1 MDGEWIFDNSCAL
14 LLSLRWF
21 FKGKQRFDEF
31 DYNRIMERYIYIY
44 IRTSRRV
51 FDFTLSTNIRF
62 NVTQNARGDDVIG
75 YSEIRNDHI
84 SNIHVCYSAN
94 VQRGRLI
101 KATRVNQLVYKCH
114 PLFQPLRSFK

>member
-51 FDFTLSTNIRF
+51 FDFTPSTNIRF

-75 YSEIRNDHI
+75 YRRFGTITFPI
-84 SNIHVCYSAN
+84 YMFV
-94 VQRGRLI
+94 
-101 KATRVNQLVYKCH
+101 TRQMYKEGG
-114 PLFQPLRSFK
+114 

>member
-44 IRTSRRV
+44 IFERLAESL
-51 FDFTLSTNIRF
+51 TLL
-62 NVTQNARGDDVIG
+62 
-75 YSEIRNDHI
+75 YLLI
-84 SNIHVCYSAN
+84 S
-94 VQRGRLI
+94 GL
-101 KATRVNQLVYKCH
+101 T
-114 PLFQPLRSFK
+114 